1 LSLSSERRS
10 NLELKDKKLN
20 VCLPEFRL
28 ALEDLVI
35 KGSEILSTL
44 EPLNNQ
50 LNQKD
55 YDEIYSSNPVM
66 LRQLQLVRTYMVK

>member
-1 LSLSSERRS
+1 MSLSSERRS